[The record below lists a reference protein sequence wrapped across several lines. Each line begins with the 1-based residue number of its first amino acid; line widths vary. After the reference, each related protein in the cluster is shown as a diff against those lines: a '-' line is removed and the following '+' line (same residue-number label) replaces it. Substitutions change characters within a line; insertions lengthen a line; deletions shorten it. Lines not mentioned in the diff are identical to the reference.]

1 MSDLRDLLER
11 IVPALQQAGVPFMV
25 AGSFASTA
33 HGLPRATQDLDIV
46 IDPTGK
52 SLAAL
57 LALLAPEVYYVDA
70 DVARDAFRTHGMFNV
85 IDHATGWKI
94 DFIFRKDRSFSEQEF
109 ERRRPITLL
118 GVEVSMASAEDT
130 IVAKLEWSKLGGGS
144 ERQRRD
150 IAGMLATVGDELD
163 YGYIERWLSELD
175 LSDEWELAKQTQVA

>member
-11 IVPALQQAGVPFMV
+11 IVPALHQAGVPFMI

-46 IDPTGK
+46 IDPSGK
-52 SLAAL
+52 ALAAL
-57 LALLAPEVYYVDA
+57 LSLLPQEQYYVDA
-70 DVARDAFRTHGMFNV
+70 DVAREAFRSHGMFNV
-85 IDHATGWKI
+85 IDHASGWKI

-109 ERRRPITLL
+109 ERRRPMTLL

-130 IVAKLEWSKLGGGS
+130 IIAKLEWSKTSGGS

-150 IAGMLATVGDELD
+150 VAGMLATVGDDLD
-163 YGYIERWLSELD
+163 YPYIERWLKELD
-175 LSDEWELAKQTQVA
+175 LSDEWELAKRTQIA